1 MEKIL
6 LTGGTG
12 FIGSNLLNKISD
24 FYKVVVIT
32 RKKPVAKKFYKKNII
47 LLNFNN
53 YEQLN
58 QKLKKIKINTVIHC
72 ATHYVKK
79 HSYTDILKLVNA
91 NILLG
96 NIILENLE
104 IMKVKKFINFS
115 TVWQDPKNTNGKY
128 TNLYS
133 AYKRSFSEIVEF
145 YKQSLKNI
153 KFFEMLISDTFG
165 NNDKRKKLI
174 SVLKYNYQNN
184 KPTHIISKNLF
195 INLINVK
202 DLNYL
207 ILKVLNNKVLPDR
220 YIVCNPKDIKLIEL
234 IKNINKNNK
243 KKIKINWV
251 SKKIIRN
258 KLVDYNSIKN
268 WTPNESKIEDIIS
281 YIKE

>member
-79 HSYTDILKLVNA
+79 HSYTDILKLVNS

-104 IMKVKKFINFS
+104 VMKVKKFINFS

-145 YKQSLKNI
+145 YKQSFKNI

-165 NNDKRKKLI
+165 YSDKRKKLI

-184 KPTHIISKNLF
+184 KPTDIVSKNLF
-195 INLINVK
+195 INLINVN

-220 YIVCNPKDIKLIEL
+220 YIVCNSKDIKLVEL

-251 SKKIIRN
+251 SKKTIRN
-258 KLVDYNSIKN
+258 KLIDYNSIKN
-268 WTPNESKIEDIIS
+268 WTPRESKIEDVIR